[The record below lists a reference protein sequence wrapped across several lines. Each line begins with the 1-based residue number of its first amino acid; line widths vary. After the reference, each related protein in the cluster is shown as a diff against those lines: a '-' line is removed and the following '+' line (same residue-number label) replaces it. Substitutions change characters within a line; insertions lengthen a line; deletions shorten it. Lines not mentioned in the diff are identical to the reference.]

1 MNRKIILLILG
12 FLLFDIGYSFVQHLR
27 MPLYGDM
34 AEIVIPEQDKSYY
47 RVLKDPLGISV
58 LVHNQTY
65 SNPNRFFAHWIAS
78 IYFLNVPLFL
88 QWLTTPVESVY
99 LASAFAKIITQMLI
113 ILLLSIYISGT
124 GSLRSQNLLLAA
136 VLVAPLFQTT
146 GFNWYMGIIDRS
158 VIYTFF
164 YAFPLVLLMI
174 FYLPFWMTIYH
185 SQPPTWNWWMKS
197 LWLMMMFIITLNGPL
212 NPGIILIVNVLILG
226 YFLVRNAKN
235 QNTGNLIQKLL
246 RSFRDIPGTMLFFL
260 VGISFLSLYSLYIG
274 KNNDLSVIN
283 SIPLA
288 ERYSRIPA
296 GLYNLVFTKVGLPLL
311 IAAIMANVLILS
323 IKKRTSDSKLLLVL
337 VKWVFIFSFIYIL
350 LLPFGGY
357 RSYRP
362 NIIRY
367 DTFIPITIGM
377 ILIFGATSY
386 YLIRNLRGSYQT
398 IYTLCIITL
407 LGAFTFA
414 DKPVKT
420 DNRCEKEALLILA
433 RSKSNIV
440 ALEIECP
447 VMDWTLIDDYQ
458 MSERNAELFLHWK
471 ITDEKRLYY
480 HPSAVVK
487 PDKVP

>member
-34 AEIVIPEQDKSYY
+34 GEIVIPEQDKSYY

-78 IYFLNVPLFL
+78 SYFLNVPLFL

-164 YAFPLVLLMI
+164 YAFPLALLMI

-185 SQPPTWNWWMKS
+185 RQPPSWNWWMKT
-197 LWLMMMFIITLNGPL
+197 LWSMMMFILTLNGPL

-235 QNTGNLIQKLL
+235 QSTGNLIQKLL
-246 RSFRDIPGTMLFFL
+246 RSVSDIPGNTLFFL

-274 KNNDLSVIN
+274 RNNDLSVIN

-288 ERYSRIPA
+288 ERYSRIPS
-296 GLYNLVFTKVGLPLL
+296 GLYNLVTTKVGLPLL
-311 IAAIMANVLILS
+311 IAAIISNALILS
-323 IKKRTSDSKLLLVL
+323 IKKRTTDSKLLLVL
-337 VKWVFIFSFIYIL
+337 VKWVFIFSIIYIL

-377 ILIFGATSY
+377 MLVFGATSY
-386 YLIRNLRGSYQT
+386 YLIRNLRGTYQT
-398 IYTLCIITL
+398 IYSICIITI
-407 LGAFTFA
+407 LGAFTIA

-433 RSKSNIV
+433 RSQSNIV
-440 ALEIECP
+440 ALEVECP

-480 HPSAVVK
+480 HQSAVVNPHK
-487 PDKVP
+487 AP